1 MHYETYLIY
10 RGPIP
15 QVYTPSFHPRSG
27 FIAYSCMPTRLNLL
41 TTKPETQKNQEC
53 WIISG
58 KLWLCFCK
66 WRKPKC
72 LFIKQT
78 LYINSLGTIKIDI
91 PVSAEHEVCLTK
103 KCLKIMLHG
112 RDDQLDGLWELH
124 LIRQLRQETFI
135 NTVRY
140 FSLFCGILL
149 MFIQLQ

>member
-1 MHYETYLIY
+1 MLDHLGQTVTLFL
-10 RGPIP
+10 
-15 QVYTPSFHPRSG
+15 QVKK
-27 FIAYSCMPTRLNLL
+27 
-41 TTKPETQKNQEC
+41 TKM
-53 WIISG
+53 
-58 KLWLCFCK
+58 F
-66 WRKPKC
+66 
-72 LFIKQT
+72 FIKQT